1 MKITFPKPKFYA
13 LLTSATLALS
23 CVAQLP
29 AALAQLPQD
38 GQTLH
43 PEHKTPSSAPNTGA
57 SAGSKESSSAQ
68 AVPHSTDNGTTSGAV
83 ADPAPAN
90 DAHESPAGANSAASS
105 SAGSSSEHVHAEA
118 TTDTGKHEDGHAPAE
133 VTPSKTHQKI
143 VLKPGQRIKISGY
156 AEGKEVEII
165 DPPQNKSQ
173 PEYHRVYM
181 RLSGSMCFACLHT
194 FEERLKQVLGVE
206 RVKIVKGTQV
216 TVQQFSPDL
225 SNWADA
231 TIYYDA
237 QHVNLPDIRAFSK
250 NNGYVSYRV
259 LDKLAD
265 TLPAEES
272 NKGPWSKKL

>member
-13 LLTSATLALS
+13 LLTSVTLSMLCHLQLPALAESEASGPDAIPRSAEEATLAEKIGQ
-23 CVAQLP
+23 AQP
-29 AALAQLPQD
+29 MPRD
-38 GQTLH
+38 GQTLL
-43 PEHKTPSSAPNTGA
+43 PDHKTPETAPDSSAESTG
-57 SAGSKESSSAQ
+57 SAESSTAT
-68 AVPHSTDNGTTSGAV
+68 VDPKTTQQ
-83 ADPAPAN
+83 APAH
-90 DAHESPAGANSAASS
+90 DDTEHPPPEVSP
-105 SAGSSSEHVHAEA
+105 
-118 TTDTGKHEDGHAPAE
+118 K
-133 VTPSKTHQKI
+133 KTQQLVI
-143 VLKPGQRIKISGY
+143 KPGQRIKIAGY
-156 AEGKEVEII
+156 AEGREVEII
-165 DPPQNKSQ
+165 DPVPSKEQ

-216 TVQQFSPDL
+216 TVQSFSPDM

-237 QHVNLPDIRAFSK
+237 RHVNLPDIRAFSK

-265 TLPAEES
+265 SLPAEEPA
-272 NKGPWSKKL
+272 KGPWSKKL